1 MSSSKSA
8 SRRRRQAANRK
19 KYARLRREG
28 RLPQHTKAERR
39 RAAVEHDHKREAEQK
54 HDRRLRLAAG
64 AVAVPVAMAA
74 ALVFGAPPLTGHLQY
89 NSAYPMATA
98 PFALGLPYAESPDP
112 PHQPETDGTLYTP
125 MVVSGTAVTA
135 VPTGPISSKP
145 RRPWEWVSP
154 NVLGD

>member
-1 MSSSKSA
+1 MGSSKSA
-8 SRRRRQAANRK
+8 RRRRRQAANRK

-39 RAAVEHDHKREAEQK
+39 HAAVQREHKSEAEQK
-54 HDRRLRLAAG
+54 HHHRLRLAAG
-64 AVAVPVAMAA
+64 AVAAPVGVAA
-74 ALVFGAPPLTGHLQY
+74 ALVFGAPPLTGHLQHA
-89 NSAYPMATA
+89 SAYPVATA

-135 VPTGPISSKP
+135 VSSGPISSEP
-145 RRPWEWVSP
+145 WRPWEWVSP
-154 NVLGD
+154 NALGD